1 MADIFFKRKY
11 IRELIENSL
20 IFSGTLVCRLTSPL
34 CYNVLCLIHL
44 DSHITKDTNIVE
56 TSFTS
61 IMGHMDLVS
70 FINNG
75 FIIYFPI
82 LIVILCFSTLFKW
95 GERVLLFLGFQQF
108 IVDTELTQELIED
121 GKNLVKRE
129 RRQLE
134 RNAAEIG
141 DVENGGGFSRRKE
154 MAEKLRN
161 NYSLKS
167 NLLQQVKTTAATG
180 VSYSSNSKVDSK
192 ATNDEDDNVSYDE
205 FSKSTT
211 NLMNFNETKKST
223 FNNKKSIFGDI

>member
-1 MADIFFKRKY
+1 M
-11 IRELIENSL
+11 
-20 IFSGTLVCRLTSPL
+20 CRLTSPL